1 MKTDKSKEMNKEML
15 ENVNGGSGLAYE
27 SAETL
32 AMARRVSAPVIEE
45 RSPDIIERIRKL
57 EELKRI
63 MPGYNPKN
71 PSIFDDP
78 RVPRRPNIRILADN

>member
-1 MKTDKSKEMNKEML
+1 MKTKKSKEMNKEML
-15 ENVNGGSGLAYE
+15 ENVNGGSGLASE

-32 AMARRVSAPVIEE
+32 VMVRRVSAPAIEE

-63 MPGYNPKN
+63 MPGYNPNN